1 MVKAWVPTVGPHA
14 GLGFMGNDPVSSRP
28 IGGVVGRTALTK
40 AAPAS
45 RGDTDFQKALAKAG
59 ATAEPSRTAQ
69 SSTPA
74 DAVRISQQSMLSGVA
89 AYNMAAQA
97 SPAMPGYQRPV
108 VRVGDN
114 VTTKNEK
121 PEKGAF
127 RLSPSR
133 QLQGS
138 TAYAKVVQTQT
149 AVAQASGSQNG
160 GAQAA
165 ATPVNSAAAAPA
177 SPPPAETAAPGS
189 EQAKVADRSTVNI
202 VL

>member
-1 MVKAWVPTVGPHA
+1 
-14 GLGFMGNDPVSSRP
+14 MGNDPVSSRP
-28 IGGVVGRTALTK
+28 IGGVVSKTAFTK
-40 AAPAS
+40 VTPAS
-45 RGDTDFQKALAKAG
+45 RGDTDFQKTLAKTG
-59 ATAEPSRTAQ
+59 AAAESPRTAQ

-97 SPAMPGYQRPV
+97 SPAVPGYQRPV

-121 PEKGAF
+121 SDKGAF

-133 QLQGS
+133 ELQGR
-138 TAYAKVVQTQT
+138 TAYAKVLQTQT
-149 AVAQASGSQNG
+149 AVAQASGAQTG
-160 GAQAA
+160 DAQAA
-165 ATPVNSAAAAPA
+165 ATPVNGAVSSPAAEPTQPSAAQ
-177 SPPPAETAAPGS
+177 SGS
-189 EQAKVADRSTVNI
+189 QSGDEQGKVADRSTVNI

>member
-1 MVKAWVPTVGPHA
+1 MVGKTAFTKITPA
-14 GLGFMGNDPVSSRP
+14 G
-28 IGGVVGRTALTK
+28 
-40 AAPAS
+40 
-45 RGDTDFQKALAKAG
+45 RGDTDFQKTLAKTG
-59 ATAEPSRTAQ
+59 AVADPSRAAQ
-69 SSTPA
+69 GSTPA

-121 PEKGAF
+121 SDKGAF

-160 GAQAA
+160 GVQTPT
-165 ATPVNSAAAAPA
+165 TPVTGVASAPT
-177 SPPPAETAAPGS
+177 SVPPAETAQPGD

>member
-1 MVKAWVPTVGPHA
+1 
-14 GLGFMGNDPVSSRP
+14 MGNDPVSSRP
-28 IGGVVGRTALTK
+28 IGGGVTK
-40 AAPAS
+40 TTFTKTAPAGRS
-45 RGDTDFQKALAKAG
+45 DGDFQKALARSAG
-59 ATAEPSRTAQ
+59 ADPSRASQT

-97 SPAMPGYQRPV
+97 LPATPGYQRPV

-121 PEKGAF
+121 SDKGAF

-133 QLQGS
+133 ELQGR
-138 TAYAKVVQTQT
+138 TAYAKVLQTQT
-149 AVAQASGSQNG
+149 AVSQAPNAQG
-160 GAQAA
+160 GAAQSPAV
-165 ATPVNSAAAAPA
+165 PVTGTASSAPA
-177 SPPPAETAAPGS
+177 ADSSQVADDQG
-189 EQAKVADRSTVNI
+189 KVADRSTINI